1 LAMSKKRKKTK
12 GHPGKPPVKYVI
24 AKPCAWCGRLTKTRP
39 GSTSSQM
46 SRYPHSTSK
55 RGVPPLCVE
64 ARKMMVIQHRIME
77 EADANRH

>member
-1 LAMSKKRKKTK
+1 MSKKRKKASGNPATM
-12 GHPGKPPVKYVI
+12 PVKP
-24 AKPCAWCGRLTKTRP
+24 KSCAWCGRMTKTRP

-77 EADANRH
+77 EADASRH